1 MTSDPHRHFS
11 DCDFRLNPSFTC
23 TCPEGAWADKHTG
36 SRHHIDEELGG
47 AHAIVS
53 ELPIEKSAR
62 YCHQCNEFFKGPHRH
77 FDPFVSPN
85 ESPAEPKLREYTSE
99 ERKTMPVHKGVM
111 GYFPDALASVARVSF
126 KGNQKHNPGE
136 PLHWARHKSSD
147 HGDCAARHLMTP
159 NAVDP
164 DSGEIELAHAA
175 WRILAEL
182 QLAEEKRL
190 VAAGIRPLSGIV
202 T

>member
-36 SRHHIDEELGG
+36 SRHHIDEEMGG
-47 AHAIVS
+47 HHHGY
-53 ELPIEKSAR
+53 EGE
-62 YCHQCNEFFKGPHRH
+62 
-77 FDPFVSPN
+77 DPKPV
-85 ESPAEPKLREYTSE
+85 LREYTSE

-136 PLHWARHKSSD
+136 PLHWARQKSSD

-190 VAAGIRPLSGIV
+190 VAAGIKPLSGVV